1 MRPDTY
7 EEDQEAREAEARRE
21 AEETPT
27 DEAPT
32 DEVEDTS
39 VEDTSKERSLPVEE
53 APPTRAE
60 PPPEPEPEP
69 TAYQPPEPEAP
80 PEPEPTAYQPP
91 EPEAPPE
98 PERTAY
104 QPPVAEAAPSADAP
118 TAVGVA
124 PVEGARWPQDTAP
137 EFEQRWQAV
146 LLQFVDDPLAAT
158 RAAQELASEV
168 VDQFAAALTVQKREL
183 DAWSETGDED
193 TERLRTA
200 VRGYR
205 ALLDRMLRT

>member
-7 EEDQEAREAEARRE
+7 QEDDQEAREAQQPHETQEAH
-21 AEETPT
+21 ETPT
-27 DEAPT
+27 DE
-32 DEVEDTS
+32 VEETPD
-39 VEDTSKERSLPVEE
+39 ERSLPAEE

-60 PPPEPEPEP
+60 PAPEAELEPEPDLEPEADLPPEP
-69 TAYQPPEPEAP
+69 
-80 PEPEPTAYQPP
+80 
-91 EPEAPPE
+91 
-98 PERTAY
+98 TAY
-104 QPPVAEAAPSADAP
+104 QPPVAEAAPSAGAP

-158 RAAQELASEV
+158 REAQGLASEV
-168 VDQFAAALTVQKREL
+168 VDQFAAALTVHKREL

>member
-21 AEETPT
+21 AEETPS
-27 DEAPT
+27 DEA
-32 DEVEDTS
+32 EDTS
-39 VEDTSKERSLPVEE
+39 VEDTSEERSLPVEE

-60 PPPEPEPEP
+60 P
-69 TAYQPPEPEAP
+69 PPEPEAP

-146 LLQFVDDPLAAT
+146 LLQFVDDPAAAT

-183 DAWSETGDED
+183 DAWSETGDDED